1 MKIFEVTQPSNDLD
15 EGWKDLAVAG
25 IIGLGSLSP
34 IKTATLSHDRPPV
47 TVRQQE
53 TFKPISINPKVE
65 KALHAIAKQSGIVGT
80 ELAQFLAQ
88 VKHESWDF
96 SKMVEKVSGKKYD
109 KKHDPRIAKKLGN
122 IKVGDGERYK
132 GRGFIG
138 LTGRYNYDQAG
149 KALSLPLVKE
159 PELAAN
165 PAIAAK
171 IAIWYWKTKVQPYV
185 DDFNNTSEVT
195 KKINPGLKGLQ
206 DRQQNF
212 QAYKEVIQ

>member
-1 MKIFEVTQPSNDLD
+1 MKIFEVLQPSGELE
-15 EGWKDLAVAG
+15 EGWKDWAAAG
-25 IIGLGSLSP
+25 IVGLGSLAPSH
-34 IKTATLSHDRPPV
+34 TATSLHDKPPV
-47 TVRQQE
+47 TVKQRQP
-53 TFKPISINPKVE
+53 FKPISVNPHTE

-96 SKMVEKVSGKKYD
+96 TKMVEKVSGKKYD
-109 KKHDPRIAKKLGN
+109 KKHAPRKAKVLGN
-122 IKVGDGERYK
+122 VKPGDGERFK

-138 LTGRYNYDQAG
+138 LTGRYNYEKAG
-149 KALSLPLVKE
+149 EALGLPLTKQ

-171 IAIWYWKTKVQPYV
+171 IAIWYWKTKVHPYV
-185 DDFNNTSEVT
+185 DDFNNTAAVT
-195 KKINPGLKGLQ
+195 QRINPGLKGLE
-206 DRQQNF
+206 DRQKNF